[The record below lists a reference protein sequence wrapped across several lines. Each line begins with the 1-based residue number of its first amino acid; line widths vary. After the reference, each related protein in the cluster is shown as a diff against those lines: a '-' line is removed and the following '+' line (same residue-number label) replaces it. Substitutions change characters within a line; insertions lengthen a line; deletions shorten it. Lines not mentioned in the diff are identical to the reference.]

1 MTPRLALRQ
10 FTSQSWSLEWKG
22 PTAVPLRFSDVVLPR
37 AANSLPQTGVDVTRD
52 TRGHSHDQRT
62 GRYLH
67 ALRNDRPR
75 RDHAPRSDAHV
86 VEQDASHTDE
96 AFVFHDAGMENDAV
110 AHAHT
115 RANQR
120 RLALVH
126 VDDGGVLEVRGLP
139 NHDGG
144 HVAAEHGLV
153 PDARAGTQRNVAE
166 HDCARRDEGGRM
178 DYWRTGWNGHC
189 THASAGSPFF

>member
-22 PTAVPLRFSDVVLPR
+22 PTAVPLRFRDVVLPR

-86 VEQDASHTDE
+86 VEQPVA
-96 AFVFHDAGMENDAV
+96 AGLGERAMFL
-110 AHAHT
+110 T
-115 RANQR
+115 RGFGLR
-120 RLALVH
+120 RL
-126 VDDGGVLEVRGLP
+126 
-139 NHDGG
+139 
-144 HVAAEHGLV
+144 
-153 PDARAGTQRNVAE
+153 
-166 HDCARRDEGGRM
+166 
-178 DYWRTGWNGHC
+178 RT
-189 THASAGSPFF
+189 